1 MIRRPPRST
10 RTDTLFPYTTLF
22 RSLVDGQWWPADYHG
37 PPLVSIEQQ
46 VAASLGLALG
56 DTLTVNILGVEVQA
70 KVASFRTVEWDNFGL
85 NYVLVFSPGAFDAA
99 PHNMVATVAVG
110 PQAETALAR
119 AIPRAFPSA
128 SLIAVRDV
136 VSQVTDL
143 LTQMARAI
151 AAAAS
156 LAILAGLEIG
166 RAHV

>member
-70 KVASFRTVEWDNFGL
+70 KVASFRTVEWDNFGQL
-85 NYVLVFSPGAFDAA
+85 
-99 PHNMVATVAVG
+99 
-110 PQAETALAR
+110 
-119 AIPRAFPSA
+119 
-128 SLIAVRDV
+128 
-136 VSQVTDL
+136 
-143 LTQMARAI
+143 
-151 AAAAS
+151 
-156 LAILAGLEIG
+156 G
-166 RAHV
+166 RAACRERVCHFV